1 MRYEAG
7 RIKATRHD
15 SEFYYQ
21 PNPFWWRHSGMVRR
35 CDSLGRS
42 EGDQYRELIAAG
54 AEMSEVTFRMWI
66 RYRSDVTSAS
76 RIIWKQKGHDAKAF
90 DIQSAIPDEKATRL
104 ELLCK
109 GGLKP

>member
-1 MRYEAG
+1 
-7 RIKATRHD
+7 
-15 SEFYYQ
+15 
-21 PNPFWWRHSGMVRR
+21 
-35 CDSLGRS
+35 
-42 EGDQYRELIAAG
+42 
-54 AEMSEVTFRMWI
+54 AEMSEVTFRMWV